1 VDTKGVIKG
10 THNTKEKGQH
20 DDLLN
25 ITHKTKDGGPYLKS
39 GVNSCAPEEQAVP
52 SYSPIIN
59 IPIFMDIIKPRN

>member
-10 THNTKEKGQH
+10 THNTMVERKRKH

-39 GVNSCAPEEQAVP
+39 GVNPCAPEE
-52 SYSPIIN
+52 
-59 IPIFMDIIKPRN
+59 